1 MAPAGAYPATLD
13 VDYPDRQSRWRTL
26 LRLFLAIPILLFSL
40 VLSGTVWARQ
50 WPDGGATT
58 YSAGAAGAV
67 VLAIWITIVLRA
79 RIPHWLFDFEVALLR
94 WEIRAFSYFSLI
106 TDAYPPFE
114 GDYPVRF
121 EVRYPERLARWKVL
135 FWKAIT
141 SIPHMIILLFLSI
154 GAFFVVIFA
163 WFAILFTGRF
173 PQGLHTYVAGVIRW
187 GTRVQAYF
195 LSLTDEY
202 PPFSLSA
209 EAGPPSREIYML
221 SSIAGCLV
229 AAALIAAGVAGIV
242 LSRETVRVD
251 VRYADLTAGR
261 TVGSETIVDVW
272 GLRVSLTEAV
282 DPANEGFPLLVPE
295 QGRRLVAF
303 RLEFSNEG
311 GLGKKVRESDFRL
324 RDSDGKWH
332 DPLLAF
338 VGGRAAPVTVGKH
351 AAAEAIVLFEIGDD
365 ARPDELRYRPGFA
378 DGKRVVY
385 EFE

>member
-1 MAPAGAYPATLD
+1 VAITGAYPATLA
-13 VDYPDRQSRWRTL
+13 VDYPGQQSRWKTL
-26 LRLFLAIPILLFSL
+26 LRLFLAIP
-40 VLSGTVWARQ
+40 VLIFVVVLNGTLGPQQ
-50 WPDGGATT
+50 WPDGRGAT

-67 VLAIWITIVLRA
+67 VLAIWITIVLRT
-79 RIPHWLFDFEVALLR
+79 RIPHWLFDFEVALIR
-94 WEIRAFSYFSLI
+94 WEIRAFSYVALL
-106 TDAYPPFE
+106 TDTYPPFE

-121 EVRYPERLARWKVL
+121 EVQYPERLARWKVL

-154 GAFFVVIFA
+154 GAFFVVVFA

-173 PQGLHTYVAGVIRW
+173 PQSLHTYVAGVIRW

-209 EAGPPSREIYML
+209 DAGPPSREIYAL

-229 AAALIAAGVAGIV
+229 VAVVVAAGVAGVV
-242 LSRETVRVD
+242 LSRETVRVSVSYD
-251 VRYADLTAGR
+251 DLQAGR
-261 TVGSETIVDVW
+261 TVGAETTVDVW
-272 GLRVSLTEAV
+272 NLRVALVEAV
-282 DPANEGFPLLVPE
+282 DPADEGFPLLVPE

-303 RLEFSNEG
+303 RLDFSNDS

-324 RDSDGKWH
+324 RDGEGRWH

-338 VGGRAAPVTVGKH
+338 VGGRAAPVTIGKH
-351 AAAEAIVLFEIGDD
+351 TAAEAVILFEIEAD